1 MAGRETGYGMGAMGA
16 GSGRKL
22 GLGHAGLTGLGLVL
36 TLGACGQTTNDWD
49 LRAPDRGIS
58 TSAAVRDLASRPATD
73 ARGIISY
80 PGYQVVVANRGE
92 SVADIALRLGV
103 SAEALA
109 RDNALTSDT
118 RLTGGEVLVLP
129 ARVAEGAVPDAAGGG
144 SITATTLAPPPQGT
158 LAAAA
163 PARSAAPAT
172 LEIKEPV
179 RHVVARGET
188 AWQVARLY
196 GVNVRA
202 LADWNGLDA
211 DYNLRVGQTLLIPP
225 AGTLPGRVG
234 GATEPPGS
242 GSQTPAPPS
251 STEPLPE
258 STAAAAPAA
267 EAPQASAPA
276 PEPAD
281 AAAPAPATPDLGA
294 ERTAASAAILAM
306 PADGPIVRPYAK
318 GRNEGIGIGAAA
330 GSPVRAAADG
340 TVAAITR
347 DTEQVPI
354 IVIRH
359 ADNLLTVYA
368 NVEGISVEKD
378 ARVQRGQTIAAVRPG
393 NPTFLHFEVR
403 RGFESVDP
411 MTLLQ

>member
-1 MAGRETGYGMGAMGA
+1 MGAMGA
-16 GSGRKL
+16 TDAAGTVRGR
-22 GLGHAGLTGLGLVL
+22 AGLTGLGLVL
-36 TLGACGQTTNDWD
+36 MLGACGQTTNDWD

-58 TSAAVRDLASRPATD
+58 TSAAVRDLAARPATD
-73 ARGIISY
+73 ARGVISY

-103 SAEALA
+103 SADALA
-109 RDNALTSDT
+109 RDNALTAET

-129 ARVAEGAVPDAAGGG
+129 ARVAEGPVGSGGGG

-158 LAAAA
+158 LAAAE
-163 PARSAAPAT
+163 PARSAAPMT
-172 LEIKEPV
+172 PEIKEPV

-211 DYNLRVGQTLLIPP
+211 DYTLRVGQTLLIPP

-251 STEPLPE
+251 STAPLPE
-258 STAAAAPAA
+258 TTAAAAPEPAPAA
-267 EAPQASAPA
+267 PAAAAPA
-276 PEPAD
+276 P
-281 AAAPAPATPDLGA
+281 AAAPATPDLGA

-306 PADGPIVRPYAK
+306 PADGPVVRPYAK
-318 GRNEGIGIGAAA
+318 GRNEGIGIGAPA

-378 ARVQRGQTIAAVRPG
+378 ARVRRGQTIAAVRPG

-403 RGFESVDP
+403 RGFESIDP

>member
-92 SVADIALRLGV
+92 SVGDIALRLGV

-129 ARVAEGAVPDAAGGG
+129 ARVAEGSQAGT
-144 SITATTLAPPPQGT
+144 ITATTLAPPPQGT
-158 LAAAA
+158 LSSTE
-163 PARSAAPAT
+163 PARIAATTMP
-172 LEIKEPV
+172 EIKEPV

-267 EAPQASAPA
+267 EAPAPSAERAAPA
-276 PEPAD
+276 PE
-281 AAAPAPATPDLGA
+281 AAPAPATPDLGA

-306 PADGPIVRPYAK
+306 PADGPVVRPYAK